1 MKTAKT
7 LLLVLIVAISLTGLT
22 TVVRAQDTA
31 APAAADTTADADAPV
46 AADTPTAADT
56 SAIDDV
62 PVATDTSAIADAPVA
77 PGISD
82 DDNVTN
88 PAAKT
93 GGPSISG
100 GNAPPTSQPAPK
112 KQPGF
117 FDGPMAMPMLIGAML
132 LMFVFMGRGKRKTE
146 KKRKAMLATLKK
158 GDKVTTIGG
167 IIGTV
172 MEVRDDE
179 VTVKIDEGS
188 NARMRFARWAVR
200 GVGAEAKSET
210 PDDKK

>member
-7 LLLVLIVAISLTGLT
+7 LLLLLVVAISLTGLT
-22 TVVRAQDTA
+22 TVVQAQDTYAPAA
-31 APAAADTTADADAPV
+31 APAAADAAAAAPAAVAAPAATDAPP
-46 AADTPTAADT
+46 AAG
-56 SAIDDV
+56 IDE
-62 PVATDTSAIADAPVA
+62 
-77 PGISD
+77 G
-82 DDNVTN
+82 DNVTDDAYKTDG
-88 PAAKT
+88 PA
-93 GGPSISG
+93 ISAG
-100 GNAPPTSQPAPK
+100 DPQPTSQPAGK
-112 KQPGF
+112 KDAPGI
-117 FDGPMAMPMLIGAML
+117 FDNPMFLLIGAML

-146 KKRKAMLATLKK
+146 KKRKAMLAELKK

-200 GVGAEAKSET
+200 GVGADSKTEA
-210 PDDKK
+210 PDGKK